1 MAYRLRE
8 NEEDAQSRLALD
20 FDIILTPSGKIEDTI
35 TAFEDINNYGI
46 YKSNLR
52 KEQAIEDYYGPTIPT
67 TKNFLQNTFKLLQK
81 EYDNENELKDA
92 FIKTVSEKNKNI
104 KNLEQKYYT
113 LKNNNGNFYPKTSKA
128 EMDKFIEQNKSKR
141 KLVNFVPKGNTLV
154 FPKGSNPEKDLTK
167 KIIKTVMDSAGIDFT
182 IKEKESVSE
191 DSVTDKIRKS
201 LQFQATGGKKGEPM
215 SKGQDLPANTKIKK
229 SELKEMIKEEI
240 KEVLNSS
247 NWTISNIQSWIS
259 EYFSNKNMD
268 LELVDKIEKMDSAYG
283 SKTMFYIYEVGED
296 HGLIIKSSQV
306 ADAPRLNE
314 LDVIVGTKGD
324 SRGKLTNT
332 LKITNSTGNK
342 AMLYDMF
349 DKKFK

>member
-20 FDIILTPSGKIEDTI
+20 FDIILTPKTSVED
-35 TAFEDINNYGI
+35 AVKALENMDNYGS
-46 YKSNLR
+46 YVSNMR
-52 KEQAIEDYYGPTIPT
+52 NKASVEKAIEDYFGPSVPA
-67 TKNFLQNTFKLLQK
+67 KKKALEKQLGKTFP
-81 EYDNENELKDA
+81 
-92 FIKTVSEKNKNI
+92 
-104 KNLEQKYYT
+104 
-113 LKNNNGNFYPKTSKA
+113 PKTKQA
-128 EMDKFIEQNKSKR
+128 IDDLVKSVTSRPNLLKYD
-141 KLVNFVPKGNTLV
+141 VKGNTLV
-154 FPKGSNPEKDLTK
+154 FPKGSNPAKDLTK

-191 DSVTDKIRKS
+191 DSITDKIKKS
-201 LQFQATGGKKGEPM
+201 LQFQVTGGKKGEPM

-247 NWTISNIQSWIS
+247 NWTISNIQSWIN

-268 LELVDKIEKMDSAYG
+268 LKLVDKIEKMDSAYD

-296 HGLIIKSSQV
+296 YGLIIKSSQV
-306 ADAPRLNE
+306 AGAPRLNE

-332 LKITNSTGNK
+332 LKITNSTGTK